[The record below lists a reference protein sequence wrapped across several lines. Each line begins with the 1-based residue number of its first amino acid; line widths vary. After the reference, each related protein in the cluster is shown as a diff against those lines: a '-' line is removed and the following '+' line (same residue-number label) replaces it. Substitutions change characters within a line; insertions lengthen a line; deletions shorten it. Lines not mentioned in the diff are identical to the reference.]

1 MLRRYGKIM
10 YRNWKASKTIVLL
23 ILRCIAAVLQRMNVA
38 SLLFPANTMGL
49 CRRGTTKTHRS
60 QSMLIEQSLKDYEFL
75 NGYLVAGG
83 QKKVD
88 EANTWF

>member
-1 MLRRYGKIM
+1 
-10 YRNWKASKTIVLL
+10 
-23 ILRCIAAVLQRMNVA
+23 
-38 SLLFPANTMGL
+38 
-49 CRRGTTKTHRS
+49 
-60 QSMLIEQSLKDYEFL
+60 MLIEQSLKDYEFL